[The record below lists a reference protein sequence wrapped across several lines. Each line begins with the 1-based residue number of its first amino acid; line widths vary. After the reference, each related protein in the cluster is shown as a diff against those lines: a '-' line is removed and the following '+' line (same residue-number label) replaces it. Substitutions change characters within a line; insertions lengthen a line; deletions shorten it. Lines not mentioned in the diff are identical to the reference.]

1 MVTTDQIKELREA
14 TGVSVMQCKK
24 ALEETGG
31 DMEKALV
38 ALRKK
43 GREIAEKKSDRELL
57 AGAVHAYVHQNKEV
71 GTLVHLACETDF
83 VAKHED
89 FVSLVY
95 DIAMHVAAMNPT
107 VIARGDIAPERE
119 ETAKMV
125 LRKEVEKEAAGK
137 PEEMRE
143 KILQGKL
150 DAYFKDSVLLE
161 QAFVKDSSTTIQGLL
176 EAATQ
181 KFGEKIQIASFT
193 RVSVR

>member
-24 ALEETGG
+24 ALEETNGN
-31 DMEKALV
+31 MEKALV

-57 AGAVHAYVHQNKEV
+57 AGAVHAYVHQNREV
-71 GTLVHLACETDF
+71 GALVHLACETDF

-89 FVSLVY
+89 FVSLAY

-107 VIARGDIAPERE
+107 VIARGDITPEQE
-119 ETAKMV
+119 ETAEAV
-125 LRKEVEKEAAGK
+125 LRKEAEKEAGGK

-143 KILQGKL
+143 KILRGKL

-161 QAFVKDSSTTIQGLL
+161 QTFIKDSSTTIRGLL

-181 KFGEKIQIASFT
+181 KFGEKIHVVSFT
-193 RVSVR
+193 RTAVR